1 MSTNGS
7 STNGSGG
14 MAPPEETARQF
25 VDAVAWGEHKTVWD
39 LLAVEGRTVVLNVAR
54 KRGMDE
60 ALIARLRDGTAS
72 DGEREEFLT
81 DLVNGLRADLAGND
95 LDSLEFEPDPTAAEP
110 GRARVIVNVPLHA
123 TLGGFLP
130 VATMDLAAEDGQWK
144 VERLIPRVS
153 GP

>member
-7 STNGSGG
+7 TG
-14 MAPPEETARQF
+14 MRSPEETAREF
-25 VDAVAWGEHKTVWD
+25 VDAVAWGEHRKVWD

-60 ALIARLRDGTAS
+60 ALVSRLRDGTAA
-72 DGEREEFLT
+72 DGEREEFLS

-95 LDSLEFEPDPTAAEP
+95 LDSLEYELDSAAVEP
-110 GRARVIVNVPLHA
+110 GRSRVIVNAPLPP
-123 TLGGFLP
+123 TLGGSLP
-130 VATMDLAAEDGQWK
+130 VATIDLAAEGGEWR

-153 GP
+153 Q

>member
-1 MSTNGS
+1 M

-14 MAPPEETARQF
+14 MGSPEETARQF
-25 VDAVAWGEHKTVWD
+25 VDAVAWGEHRTVWD
-39 LLAVEGRTVVLNVAR
+39 LLAVEGRTVVLNVAK
-54 KRGMDE
+54 KRGMDDT
-60 ALIARLRDGTAS
+60 LVARLRDGTAS

-95 LDSLEFEPDPTAAEP
+95 LDSLEFEPDASAAEP

-123 TLGGFLP
+123 TLGGVLP
-130 VATMDLAAEDGQWK
+130 VATMDLTAEDGHWK
-144 VERLIPRVS
+144 VERLVPRVS